1 MGSFKLNGGNYLE
14 CSQLIKTYIKGKEK
28 LSHLIGPVVGKDDP
42 WFVMWDEEDSQIMSW
57 LWNSMQPEISR
68 TCMFLS
74 RAKEIWE
81 SVYHTYSKVRDA
93 TQMFELKTRIHSTKQ
108 SILSITEYCNVIKSL
123 WLGLDQY
130 QNLRMQCSIAATIH
144 QEFIER
150 ERVYDF
156 LIGLNV
162 ELDQVRVQILGKE
175 PLPSLNEAFAIVRE
189 ERRKI

>member
-1 MGSFKLNGGNYLE
+1 MALELYATRDKPHMHVPLKSQGNLGVCVSYLF
-14 CSQLIKTYIKGKEK
+14 QGKGCN
-28 LSHLIGPVVGKDDP
+28 PNV
-42 WFVMWDEEDSQIMSW
+42 W
-57 LWNSMQPEISR
+57 
-68 TCMFLS
+68 T
-74 RAKEIWE
+74 
-81 SVYHTYSKVRDA
+81 
-93 TQMFELKTRIHSTKQ
+93 KTRIHSTKQ
-108 SILSITEYCNVIKSL
+108 SILSITEYCNVIRSL

-175 PLPSLNEAFAIVRE
+175 PLPSLNEAFAIVWE